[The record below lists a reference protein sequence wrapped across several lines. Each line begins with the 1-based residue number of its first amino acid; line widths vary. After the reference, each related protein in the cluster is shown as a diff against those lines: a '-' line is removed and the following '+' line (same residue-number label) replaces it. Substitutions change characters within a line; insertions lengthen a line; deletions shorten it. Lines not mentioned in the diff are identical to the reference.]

1 MLAARKMPE
10 FTVEKD
16 SIAVIDIKGKGRG
29 VIATKFIQKEEIIE
43 ICPVIILNKEESF
56 SVEKSLLDHYL
67 FSWSRPGRY
76 CASLKDEKEI
86 WTMLCGFGA
95 LYNHSSSPNADFN
108 LDYPARSVVFTAFS
122 NIMPGQEIC
131 INYNLPLWFEEK

>member
-67 FSWSRPGRY
+67 FPGP
-76 CASLKDEKEI
+76 
-86 WTMLCGFGA
+86 G
-95 LYNHSSSPNADFN
+95 PAD
-108 LDYPARSVVFTAFS
+108 TA
-122 NIMPGQEIC
+122 PV
-131 INYNLPLWFEEK
+131 